1 MWLRPHITDRLD
13 MELVDG
19 FPLADAVGCG
29 RPKPAVQFGCDGGL
43 TSLDRLEL
51 ELLEGSALAGA
62 VGCGCEKAV
71 QTGFTCRTDG
81 LALQRVGTAHSY
93 SGELGPAGLPGLP
106 KELSSRPPSTQKQP
120 SNGKSPDG
128 ALFQQQE
135 NNLTPVGCVSMR
147 VRLKGGRVRSSVL
160 KSCHP
165 MKMLRSEVSYPLG
178 VVTPW
183 ICSRPFSCP
192 FAQQMKQDDLPCLCF
207 I

>member
-106 KELSSRPPSTQKQP
+106 KVWESSPLLAKGRRIPAWWSVVHSFQVTCFVPRHACASRCPSVQLGLSKWP
-120 SNGKSPDG
+120 
-128 ALFQQQE
+128 A
-135 NNLTPVGCVSMR
+135 C
-147 VRLKGGRVRSSVL
+147 
-160 KSCHP
+160 
-165 MKMLRSEVSYPLG
+165 
-178 VVTPW
+178 
-183 ICSRPFSCP
+183 
-192 FAQQMKQDDLPCLCF
+192 
-207 I
+207 